1 MWRRARGRGSN
12 PVWSSAGMK
21 KVLITTLMPA
31 CQSPPAGLSR
41 PRVTR
46 TRETHTAP
54 DLKNLF
60 QAANKSFSTIYIFK
74 KKKALSVW
82 KSFEREARVTAGCQS
97 LTSPHSPAAQISSN
111 VYNKPDHIAQ
121 PEPVFLRLAFMT
133 FYPTLEINQGQLKP
147 RCSVFFLYIL

>member
-1 MWRRARGRGSN
+1 
-12 PVWSSAGMK
+12 MK

-41 PRVTR
+41 PRGRVTR

-60 QAANKSFSTIYIFK
+60 QAANKSFLTIYILK

-82 KSFEREARVTAGCQS
+82 ISFEREARVTAGCQS
-97 LTSPHSPAAQISSN
+97 STSPHSPGAQISSN

-133 FYPTLEINQGQLKP
+133 FYHTLEINQAG
-147 RCSVFFLYIL
+147 